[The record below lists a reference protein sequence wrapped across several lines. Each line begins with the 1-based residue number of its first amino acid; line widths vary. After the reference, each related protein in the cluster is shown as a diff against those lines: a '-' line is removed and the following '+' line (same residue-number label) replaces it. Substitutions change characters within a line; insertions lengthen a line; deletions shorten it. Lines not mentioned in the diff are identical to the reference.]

1 MANDQA
7 PLFRLRGVWPIPVQ
21 NVRTANARLLASE
34 QGIGVSETSCPSSR
48 KREVLSAE
56 SLTGCYRCGW
66 RCWRCVRKGQFWCL
80 FFWSSKSDF
89 EEMGLTLTYSKTPRV
104 LFWSMPSCGHVVC
117 FEVHVIQALFDFGKG
132 TEVPQVGGLSL
143 QQAADVMLRA
153 IKEAR

>member
-1 MANDQA
+1 M
-7 PLFRLRGVWPIPVQ
+7 
-21 NVRTANARLLASE
+21 
-34 QGIGVSETSCPSSR
+34 
-48 KREVLSAE
+48 
-56 SLTGCYRCGW
+56 
-66 RCWRCVRKGQFWCL
+66 